1 MEKLNTFGAS
11 NIKDTVMVRDRNEHN
26 KNDKIRYMFLVH
38 EKDQALAAYRFFM
51 DYNKNLEKQKKDDI
65 LSLPQKM
72 KIYLQKEEAIF
83 EKYGDEEAELYEQ
96 MEAMEQMMLQ

>member
-11 NIKDTVMVRDRNEHN
+11 NIKDTVMVRDRQEHN

-51 DYNKNLEKQKKDDI
+51 HYNKNSEKGTKDDI
-65 LSLPQKM
+65 LSLPQQM
-72 KIYLQKEEAIF
+72 KIYL
-83 EKYGDEEAELYEQ
+83 
-96 MEAMEQMMLQ
+96 